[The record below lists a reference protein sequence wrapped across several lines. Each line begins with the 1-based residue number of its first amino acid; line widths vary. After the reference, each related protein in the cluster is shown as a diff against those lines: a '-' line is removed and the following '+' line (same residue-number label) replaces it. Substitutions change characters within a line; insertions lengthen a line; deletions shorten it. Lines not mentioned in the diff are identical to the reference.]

1 MGGGGRGRG
10 VISVLIRDVWNMT
23 DSTRLVQA
31 LFKIELEVAHV
42 LVQISSSSETQKV
55 QTPKDKEIWIP
66 HKEI

>member
-1 MGGGGRGRG
+1 MGGGRGRG

-55 QTPKDKEIWIP
+55 QTPKDMEIWIP
-66 HKEI
+66 NKEI